1 MNQLGCRG
9 RAVSMGQGSAVPWK
23 DIKVE
28 VGVDRLSSS
37 SCDFHLPST
46 IYHLPSSVCHLHQH
60 RHHHV
65 NRNVSEHRYL
75 E

>member
-1 MNQLGCRG
+1 
-9 RAVSMGQGSAVPWK
+9 MGQGSAVPWK

-46 IYHLPSSVCHLHQH
+46 IYHLPSTIYHLPSAIFTNT
-60 RHHHV
+60 V
-65 NRNVSEHRYL
+65 ITT
-75 E
+75 